1 MCFVVQKGV
10 LKGNFTESQ
19 QLASMKVVMEK
30 VFSDH
35 TGDWFHT

>member
-1 MCFVVQKGV
+1 MQKGV
-10 LKGNFTESQ
+10 LKGNSTENQ

-35 TGDWFHT
+35 TGDWFQT